1 MLTVA
6 AAPSCGR
13 DRADREIVQLV
24 VNRQHKS
31 FHPDCFA
38 YSSIVNAYC
47 DSLTRI
53 NLDRPQYFQCVIS
66 FSFIITLFISLS
78 QGSAESTAGVERCS
92 LTSIQRWG
100 VARCGLARLKSREQQ
115 VILMTR
121 HQLHAP
127 LRLLLLVLYCRLFLS
142 SVMRHFVLPSSGEY
156 STSGRQLRATTWT
169 QGRSKELGRSE
180 NPCFGVLDESLWW
193 QLVCHNNRVCKSLP
207 PSFQFKCKK
216 FSIKLSLTVSLKFCL
231 I

>member
-1 MLTVA
+1 MLHKHLLKSRLETKKNNKLIGLDIFRQLLTVA

-24 VNRQHKS
+24 ANRQHKS
-31 FHPDCFA
+31 FHPDCFK

-92 LTSIQRWG
+92 LTSILRWG

-127 LRLLLLVLYCRLFLS
+127 IRSIVTSQKMFLICLTLLR
-142 SVMRHFVLPSSGEY
+142 
-156 STSGRQLRATTWT
+156 
-169 QGRSKELGRSE
+169 
-180 NPCFGVLDESLWW
+180 
-193 QLVCHNNRVCKSLP
+193 
-207 PSFQFKCKK
+207 
-216 FSIKLSLTVSLKFCL
+216 
-231 I
+231 